1 MSEKNLE
8 NQEAGAA
15 EQTADARTT
24 LTVRDKE
31 DAEFLEGMAR
41 TIEPAV
47 QQFLNPKE
55 HAEFQKIEFYF
66 EAHRDTTYRCTIL
79 SPQHIH
85 ITPVDRIRIEGPSF
99 TSNDGILYP
108 PKNAVK

>member
-1 MSEKNLE
+1 MSKNLE

-15 EQTADARTT
+15 EQTADTRTA
-24 LTVRDKE
+24 LTRRDE
-31 DAEFLEGMAR
+31 EEAQFLEGMAR
-41 TIEPAV
+41 TIEPALR
-47 QQFLNPKE
+47 QFLNPKE

-85 ITPVDRIRIEGPSF
+85 ITPVDRIIPEGPSF

-108 PKNAVK
+108 PKEALK